1 MNHLNTE
8 IILNIRNVTINA
20 LMNMFFFCGA
30 YDMQSHI
37 GEKPSINDF
46 FEFITEVR
54 SAL

>member
-20 LMNMFFFCGA
+20 LMNMFFYGA
-30 YDMQSHI
+30 YDMQSYI